1 MYYQKI
7 CEHCGKQFT
16 AQKSNTRF
24 CSKGCADAANKER
37 LRNWTQQVNQQKYD
51 NDARLLI
58 SRSSKEE
65 FSYIRRFILSYKTKE
80 GDCRYV
86 LGPRNAMSSLRQLS
100 TLLSDGRLQDDTQ
113 HLKALRSKF
122 NDIKGKA
129 FNEDVRLFLKKQTN
143 LKVWDWEVTIDVDGN
158 LKAEENYGDI
168 DVLAYDSVRKILFAI
183 ECKNTEKARNVKE
196 MKTELDKYFGQ
207 PGSNK
212 KGYIQKHIDRHQWLN
227 NNINQ
232 VKSFVGED
240 PEFSIVSII
249 LTSEV
254 IPLSYISKIQ
264 PQLPIL
270 AFSQLKSKG
279 VDSLIM

>member
-1 MYYQKI
+1 
-7 CEHCGKQFT
+7 
-16 AQKSNTRF
+16 
-24 CSKGCADAANKER
+24 
-37 LRNWTQQVNQQKYD
+37 
-51 NDARLLI
+51 
-58 SRSSKEE
+58 
-65 FSYIRRFILSYKTKE
+65 
-80 GDCRYV
+80 
-86 LGPRNAMSSLRQLS
+86 MSSLRQLS

-264 PQLPIL
+264 PQCLFWHL
-270 AFSQLKSKG
+270 AN
-279 VDSLIM
+279 